1 MMRNVVFNIRDDV
14 NLDKIKNKDIL
25 MYDSDHR
32 CFYLTTQQTFFNKYD
47 VMLEKLLRKYDK
59 QFEDNEIKNS
69 EFKADITRF
78 KEEMVKDMDLFKN
91 SVVEDLNA
99 FKLNINSQ
107 VVMMRNEYNDF
118 LAKYK
123 ETNEKLINMV
133 EQVLNKEE

>member
-1 MMRNVVFNIRDDV
+1 MRNVVFNVRDDV

-25 MYDSDHR
+25 MYDSEYR

-47 VMLEKLLRKYDK
+47 VMLETLLRKYDK
-59 QFEDNEIKNS
+59 QFEDNIAKNND
-69 EFKADITRF
+69 FKADMMRF
-78 KEEMVKDMDLFKN
+78 KEEMVKDMDSFKN
-91 SVVEDLNA
+91 DVMDNLNA
-99 FKLNINSQ
+99 FKSNINLQ
-107 VVMMRNEYNDF
+107 VTTMRNEYNDF